1 MNDKVAAFLDSQP
14 EEILLK
20 GTYIIIRID
29 GRGFT
34 PFCLQHSILRPI
46 DDRLCDLMRTCGH
59 HAMDQYG
66 DIAFSFGQSD
76 EFSFVFKKSTT
87 LFGRKRDRL
96 LSAIVSTFTSTFVM
110 YWPRFFPTV
119 PLRLLPSFDARAV
132 LYAHF
137 GLVRDYLSWRQADSH
152 INSLYNYTL
161 CVLMRTG
168 LDGPAATAELAKTVS
183 AEKHEILLKH
193 GIDFSMLPLAHRRG
207 IILIRTDDGII
218 DSTDDLIADA
228 FWADHKR
235 FLK

>member
-1 MNDKVAAFLDSQP
+1 MTERIAAFLDSQP
-14 EEILLK
+14 EETLLK
-20 GTYIIIRID
+20 DTYIVVRVD

-46 DDRLCDLMRTCGH
+46 DDRLCGLMRLSGRRTM
-59 HAMDQYG
+59 ARYP
-66 DIAFSFGQSD
+66 DIAFSLGQSD

-87 LFGRKRDRL
+87 LFDRRRDRL
-96 LSAIVSTFTSTFVM
+96 LSALVSTFTSTFVLH
-110 YWPRFFPTV
+110 WPHFFPTV
-119 PLRLLPSFDARAV
+119 PLQSLPSFDARAV

-168 LDGPAATAELAKTVS
+168 LDGTAATAVLSGTVS
-183 AEKHEILLKH
+183 TDKHEILMKH
-193 GIDFSMLPLAHRRG
+193 GIDFSMLPPMHRRG
-207 IILIRTDDGII
+207 IVLIRTGEEVI
-218 DSTDDLIADA
+218 DSTEDLIPDA
-228 FWADHKR
+228 FWTRYKR